1 MNFDFDIKKKRVK
14 IMLVALIGLISY
26 AFLPYVKG
34 EALGRSESGSFFS
47 GDVFFEDGFGFASFI
62 GLICIVAFIGIIA
75 TAYMKKNNENLLC
88 CLGGGAAGV
97 VSLIATL
104 ISLGNFEDELAKYG
118 LEVSYSAGI
127 GFWIGIIALIA
138 CAAMAFLLP
147 EDSNQ

>member
-26 AFLPYVKG
+26 AFLPFISMEVFG
-34 EALGRSESGSFFS
+34 QSESRNFLS
-47 GDVFFEDGFGFASFI
+47 GDLFFEEGFVFCSLVGI
-62 GLICIVAFIGIIA
+62 ICLAAFIGIIA
-75 TAYMKKNNENLLC
+75 TGYMKKDNENLLC
-88 CLGGGAAGV
+88 CLAGGAAGV

-104 ISLGNFEDELAKYG
+104 ITCGSLESEAAEYG
-118 LEVSYSAGI
+118 VQISVGGGI

-147 EDSNQ
+147 NDAE